1 MTRSKLDPTA
11 PLEWRDHYADA
22 DRRRRRAGWR
32 RADEL
37 RSPIKKRRRV
47 DPGRVLAV
55 VMGVAALAVVLTLVI
70 PG

>member
-1 MTRSKLDPTA
+1 MRSKLDPTA
-11 PLEWRDHYADA
+11 PLEWREHYADA

-37 RSPIKKRRRV
+37 KTPKSRRRRV

-55 VMGVAALAVVLTLVI
+55 VMGVAAVIVVLTLVV
-70 PG
+70 PS